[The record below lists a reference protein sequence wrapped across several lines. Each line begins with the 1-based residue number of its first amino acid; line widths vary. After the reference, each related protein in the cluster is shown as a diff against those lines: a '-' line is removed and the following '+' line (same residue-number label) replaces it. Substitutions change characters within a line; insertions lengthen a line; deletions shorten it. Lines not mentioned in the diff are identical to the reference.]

1 MFIIIYM
8 DAKLLTFIELSKV
21 NSFTKAAKALNLTQP
36 AVSQHIKQ
44 LEEEFDAKL
53 FIRSNNNL
61 FLTKEGEI
69 VLKYALRIQSLYN
82 DMNSKLKD
90 YKKCAN
96 NLTVGITHTSE
107 SNIAP
112 EIMAKYSERNSGSHI
127 RIISDSIKNLY
138 EKLSL
143 YQIDLAIIEGKITNK
158 KFSSILLGT
167 DSLVAVVSLDNP
179 LANKK
184 VVTINDLKKENLILR
199 NLESGTSTLFVNELA
214 KMDEDINNFHLS
226 LEMDNV
232 ASIKMLV
239 RKNLGISILPKS
251 ACSREIK
258 ENKLVGLPIENLDL
272 IRETNLVFI
281 DNNIDRNILE
291 DIVSIYRE
299 SI

>member
-1 MFIIIYM
+1 M
-8 DAKLLTFIELSKV
+8 DAKLLTLIEISEV

-36 AVSQHIKQ
+36 AVSQHVKQ

-53 FIRSNNNL
+53 LIRSNNNL
-61 FLTKEGEI
+61 SLTKEGEI

-82 DMNSKLKD
+82 DMNRKLKD
-90 YKKCAN
+90 YRKRVN

-214 KMDEDINNFHLS
+214 KMDESINNFHLF

-272 IRETNLVFI
+272 VRETNLVFI
-281 DNNIDRNILE
+281 ENNIDRNILE

>member
-1 MFIIIYM
+1 M
-8 DAKLLTFIELSKV
+8 DAKLLTLIKLSEV
-21 NSFTKAAKALNLTQP
+21 NSFTKAAKELNLTQP
-36 AVSQHIKQ
+36 AVSQHVKQ

-82 DMNSKLKD
+82 DMTRKLKD

>member
-1 MFIIIYM
+1 M
-8 DAKLLTFIELSKV
+8 DAKLLTLIELSKV
-21 NSFTKAAKALNLTQP
+21 NSFTKAAKELNLTQP
-36 AVSQHIKQ
+36 AVSQHVKQ

-82 DMNSKLKD
+82 DMTRKLKD

-107 SNIAP
+107 SIIAP

>member
-1 MFIIIYM
+1 MY
-8 DAKLLTFIELSKV
+8 AKLLTLIELSKAD
-21 NSFTKAAKALNLTQP
+21 SFTKAAKALNLTQP
-36 AVSQHIKQ
+36 AVSQHVKQ

-61 FLTKEGEI
+61 LLTKEGEI

-82 DMNSKLKD
+82 DMNRKLKD
-90 YKKCAN
+90 YKKCAHH
-96 NLTVGITHTSE
+96 LTVGITHTSE

-184 VVTINDLKKENLILR
+184 VVTISDLKKENLILR
-199 NLESGTSTLFVNELA
+199 NLESGTSTLFVNELE

-239 RKNLGISILPKS
+239 RENLGISILPKS

-258 ENKLVGLPIENLDL
+258 GNKLVGLPIENLDL
-272 IRETNLVFI
+272 TRETNLVFI
-281 DNNIDRNILE
+281 ENNIDRNILE

>member
-1 MFIIIYM
+1 M
-8 DAKLLTFIELSKV
+8 DAKLLTLIELSEV

-82 DMNSKLKD
+82 DMTRKLKD

-138 EKLSL
+138 DKLSL

>member
-1 MFIIIYM
+1 M
-8 DAKLLTFIELSKV
+8 DAKLLTLIELSKV

-36 AVSQHIKQ
+36 AVSQHVKQ

-82 DMNSKLKD
+82 DMARKLKD

>member
-1 MFIIIYM
+1 M
-8 DAKLLTFIELSKV
+8 DAKLLTLIELSKV
-21 NSFTKAAKALNLTQP
+21 NSFTKAAKELNLTQP
-36 AVSQHIKQ
+36 AVSQHVKQ

-82 DMNSKLKD
+82 DMNRKLKD
-90 YKKCAN
+90 YRKRVN

>member
-1 MFIIIYM
+1 M
-8 DAKLLTFIELSKV
+8 DAKLLTLIELSKV
-21 NSFTKAAKALNLTQP
+21 NSFTKAAKELNLTQP
-36 AVSQHIKQ
+36 AVSQHVKQ

-82 DMNSKLKD
+82 DMTRKLKD

-214 KMDEDINNFHLS
+214 RMDEDINNFHLS